1 MDWSII
7 IGLLILS
14 GLFAIYKL
22 IERLGDY
29 LDGMIRRV
37 AVDYHRWRRAVG
49 ITKRRDEGHDEKQD
63 KVNYDS
69 LEYLRLERNSVRNE
83 IAQIE
88 AEAAF
93 LRRDPTD
100 ETQHLY
106 ERLKKIRDEIRN
118 HPEYK
123 DEPMPEAVQALLK
136 DDPNSEDAE

>member
-29 LDGMIRRV
+29 LDRMIRRV
-37 AVDYHRWRRAVG
+37 AVDYHRWRRIVG
-49 ITKRRDEGHDEKQD
+49 TTERRDERLNKKQD
-63 KVNYDS
+63 KIDYDS
-69 LEYLRLERNSVRNE
+69 LEHLRLERISVQNE
-83 IAQIE
+83 ITQIE
-88 AEAAF
+88 AEAHF
-93 LRRDPTD
+93 LVRDSTD

-123 DEPMPEAVQALLK
+123 DEPLPEAVQKLLK
-136 DDPNSEDAE
+136 DDPNSEDVE

>member
-14 GLFAIYKL
+14 GLYAIYKL

-29 LDGMIRRV
+29 LDNMIRRV

-49 ITKRRDEGHDEKQD
+49 IAERRDERADEKQD
-63 KVNYDS
+63 KFDYDS
-69 LEYLRLERNSVRNE
+69 LEYLRLERSSVRNE

-88 AEAAF
+88 AEANF
-93 LRRDPTD
+93 LRRDSTD

-106 ERLKKIRDEIRN
+106 EKLSKIRDEIRN
-118 HPEYK
+118 HPDSK
-123 DEPMPEAVQALLK
+123 DEALPKAVQDLIK
-136 DDPNSEDAE
+136 DDPNSEDVE